1 MSAQSNITAVKDC
14 VGIVREV
21 AIIIAVLVIVLDP
34 GFLVNWA
41 KSANEEAK
49 KAEAKSTEV
58 NLGPVKIAF
67 DNSTDQAAKLQAA
80 LKANEALKKN
90 AEQLIDTAR
99 NTQTVQSA
107 KEILHTADSLSVT
120 LQAGISSAKTAAL
133 AQDQLI
139 QDAPAKAS
147 GPGAYGIVISADKQ
161 EEPAVY
167 EVKQVQKRGFK
178 DVAFYERQGF
188 LRTLARFP
196 ERGAAE
202 TALPE
207 IKKYR
212 QTAYMINLE
221 KWCPDAHD
229 SGKKISG
236 ITVFTCQ

>member
-90 AEQLIDTAR
+90 AEQLINTAR

-107 KEILHTADSLSVT
+107 KEILYTADSLSVT

-139 QDAPAKAS
+139 QDAPDCDRCRQTGRASRLRSEAGAEARIQRCRLLRAS
-147 GPGAYGIVISADKQ
+147 GILEDPR
-161 EEPAVY
+161 P
-167 EVKQVQKRGFK
+167 
-178 DVAFYERQGF
+178 
-188 LRTLARFP
+188 
-196 ERGAAE
+196 
-202 TALPE
+202 LP
-207 IKKYR
+207 
-212 QTAYMINLE
+212 
-221 KWCPDAHD
+221 
-229 SGKKISG
+229 
-236 ITVFTCQ
+236 